1 MNRFIITSKLWGAV
15 LVIILAFM
23 PIASSM
29 AALTATAP
37 TQITFL
43 ENGWY
48 GEGFAIHIIPGTGV
62 TGCPVPE
69 YEFGIAKSHPAYK
82 DMLGLAMMAYA
93 SGSKVQL
100 VVDTGVCVLG
110 NRTNVISIRLYK

>member
-1 MNRFIITSKLWGAV
+1 MNRFIITSRLWGAV
-15 LVIILAFM
+15 LGIMLAFM

-29 AALTATAP
+29 AAVTATAP
-37 TQITFL
+37 TQITYV
-43 ENGWY
+43 ENGWF
-48 GEGFAIHIIPGTGV
+48 GEGFVIHIIPGTGV
-62 TGCPVPE
+62 TGCPALE
-69 YEFGIAKSHPAYK
+69 NDFGIAKSHPAYK

-100 VVDTGVCVLG
+100 VVDTGVCVLS